1 MFALLLAHAHI
12 TLFLKIRSA
21 AAIHNN
27 KNLYVEEWKT
37 ARVTGTLL
45 G

>member
-12 TLFLKIRSA
+12 NLFLKIRSA